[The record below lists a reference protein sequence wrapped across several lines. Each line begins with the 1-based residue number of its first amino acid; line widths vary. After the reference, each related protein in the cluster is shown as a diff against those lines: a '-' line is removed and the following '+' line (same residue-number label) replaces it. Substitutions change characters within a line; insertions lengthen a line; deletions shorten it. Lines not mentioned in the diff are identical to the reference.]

1 MRGVR
6 RPRRPARIRPARR
19 YLGLLLWGLTLSLTA
34 ALLALGPAAP
44 ALEAARAGVGAR
56 LDLARHLR
64 DATGGGA
71 APDFA
76 LSLFDGGTFRPAE
89 HRGTVVVVNFWA
101 SWCPPCRREA
111 PRFAAAA
118 DAYRDRGV
126 VFVGVDFQDRE
137 GDARDFLREFDL
149 RYPNGP
155 DPGGDIARTYGVSG
169 LPATVVIDRQGRIR
183 RRWLGEITGAQ
194 LTGFIEETLR

>member
-1 MRGVR
+1 L
-6 RPRRPARIRPARR
+6 P
-19 YLGLLLWGLTLSLTA
+19 
-34 ALLALGPAAP
+34 
-44 ALEAARAGVGAR
+44 
-56 LDLARHLR
+56 
-64 DATGGGA
+64 
-71 APDFA
+71 
-76 LSLFDGGTFRPAE
+76 LFDGGTFRPAE
-89 HRGTVVVVNFWA
+89 HRGAVVVVSFWA

-126 VFVGVDFQDRE
+126 VFVSVGFQDGE

-155 DPGGDIARTYGVSG
+155 DSEGDIARTYGVSG
-169 LPATVVIDRQGRIR
+169 LPATLVIDRQGRIR

-194 LTGFIEETLR
+194 LTGFIEEALR